1 MQYLYY
7 SNFVHISFLYFMY
20 DISIKITSQILP
32 NLQTL
37 VFCFTLVCGIGI
49 FSGKEYDSVFIT
61 FLNRA
66 LQTISVSS

>member
-1 MQYLYY
+1 MIL
-7 SNFVHISFLYFMY
+7 VRT
-20 DISIKITSQILP
+20 KITLQILP

-37 VFCFTLVCGIGI
+37 VFYFTLVCGIDI
-49 FSGKEYDSVFIT
+49 FNGKEYDSVFVT